1 MAQPPIF
8 APDNKE
14 DILSF
19 FQQYKYVV
27 VADALP
33 LADIRTLNAFVD
45 RSKGEIPREW
55 GPDRL
60 GVFSHGQILVHH
72 PELDRFIQPTIS
84 YDLVRTIMAPQPR
97 FAQFDFRDVPAGKGD
112 GEMRFHRDRPYQ
124 PTTRDRA

>member
-14 DILSF
+14 DILAF
-19 FQQYKYVV
+19 FQQYKYAV

-33 LADIRTLNAFVD
+33 PADIRTLNAFVD

-60 GVFSHGQILVHH
+60 GVFSARANLG
-72 PELDRFIQPTIS
+72 S
-84 YDLVRTIMAPQPR
+84 SPR
-97 FAQFDFRDVPAGKGD
+97 VGSLYPAGD
-112 GEMRFHRDRPYQ
+112 LL
-124 PTTRDRA
+124 